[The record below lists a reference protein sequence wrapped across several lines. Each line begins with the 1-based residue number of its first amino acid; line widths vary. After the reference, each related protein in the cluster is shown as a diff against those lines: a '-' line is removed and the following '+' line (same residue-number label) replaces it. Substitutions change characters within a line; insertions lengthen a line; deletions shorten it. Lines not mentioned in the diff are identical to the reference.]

1 MTMTRLLFLTILLG
15 LSSPAFALRCGGK
28 LVSEGDPKSK
38 VLKICGEPAATQ
50 QRTIVRSGVPRSLD
64 HASQRSGS
72 REELLLNTR
81 SYVEV
86 LVEEWT
92 YNFGPRKLMR
102 VVRFENGLV
111 SDVTQLGY
119 GYRE

>member
-1 MTMTRLLFLTILLG
+1 M
-15 LSSPAFALRCGGK
+15 
-28 LVSEGDPKSK
+28 
-38 VLKICGEPAATQ
+38 
-50 QRTIVRSGVPRSLD
+50 PRSLD